1 MELSN
6 TGNTVAKPSV
16 FVTAPSWCLVLEVS
30 PLGVPSKGFSYFFM
44 DKKVKEKMSFA
55 LLHQTLKRGLA
66 RASLRMKLM
75 PAAHSP
81 CLVRLSASLVAGP
94 KEVWSIK
101 VRSPFG
107 SPFEVKV
114 KRTCSGRNLWLQ
126 VVLAT
131 EKLAGRGTV
140 DIDSLYDGN
149 RCDCPLPLCCLGL
162 SNGCTVD
169 AIDKKDQEWVIFI
182 KCPDGSVIAT
192 PASKEESCIDL
203 HRRVAAMLATQ
214 LPVSPSDVY
223 TTFGSKLLEHTK
235 AKLWETG
242 MHNGSTVMANIRLRG
257 GVCVPHT
264 GNLKRRQN
272 QVNTNHPIHG
282 LVPKEYP
289 LVFKKN
295 LH

>member
-1 MELSN
+1 MY
-6 TGNTVAKPSV
+6 TYVRIPR
-16 FVTAPSWCLVLEVS
+16 
-30 PLGVPSKGFSYFFM
+30 
-44 DKKVKEKMSFA
+44 
-55 LLHQTLKRGLA
+55 HQ
-66 RASLRMKLM
+66 
-75 PAAHSP
+75 H
-81 CLVRLSASLVAGP
+81 

-140 DIDSLYDGN
+140 DIDSLYDGGTDATVPPA
-149 RCDCPLPLCCLGL
+149 CLPLCCLGL

-203 HRRVAAMLATQ
+203 HRREWQQRWQ
-214 LPVSPSDVY
+214 LLNCRCRHL
-223 TTFGSKLLEHTK
+223 TCTR
-235 AKLWETG
+235 
-242 MHNGSTVMANIRLRG
+242 RLG
-257 GVCVPHT
+257 
-264 GNLKRRQN
+264 QS
-272 QVNTNHPIHG
+272 
-282 LVPKEYP
+282 Y
-289 LVFKKN
+289 
-295 LH
+295 